1 MKRPDDDLKK
11 VGSGYTM
18 SLANLGLGLIILVVF
33 VLSVIYR
40 ENRITTII
48 TLAFA
53 LAYIGIGIWGIAD
66 RRSKK

>member
-1 MKRPDDDLKK
+1 
-11 VGSGYTM
+11 M